1 MSSNYTKELE
11 NLRKLRATLEAVRV
25 STGKILQDV
34 EIINKVNNPI
44 LLQNT
49 KDFNNA
55 LDKL

>member
-49 KDFNNA
+49 KDLNNA